1 MAQTFSKTQIEQIGY
16 IVKAEIGF
24 HETKEMQTF
33 DEIVRTTG
41 KQAFVDVLN
50 EKTIVVNSGINETNS
65 LVGHVIESRKDIHEI
80 KELLKPLQELKA
92 RHEKRRV
99 AIDYF
104 IGTPPVKFVVYI
116 YSQIPVRWRILIWFL
131 TLYVVIKL
139 IEPDMD
145 SHVGKVLDAGLTAI
159 KSLLVR

>member
-1 MAQTFSKTQIEQIGY
+1 MEQVFSKAQTRQIENIIKAQID
-16 IVKAEIGF
+16 F
-24 HETKEMQTF
+24 HELKEMQTF

-41 KQAFVDVLN
+41 KQALIDVLN
-50 EKTIVVNSGINETNS
+50 EKTIIVNSGINETNS
-65 LVGHVIESRKDIHEI
+65 LIGHVIESRKDIHDI
-80 KELLKPLQELKA
+80 KELLKPLRELKA

-131 TLYVVIKL
+131 TLYVIIKL
-139 IEPDMD
+139 IDPDMD

-159 KSLLVR
+159 KNLLVR